1 MAAPATHI
9 IFADAFLQTTTQ
21 FSRADF
27 IIGTS
32 FPDIRHLGSISREAS
47 HLQPI
52 DLTRIYAEQDP
63 FMAGM
68 RFHNYVDLM
77 RSAYWQ
83 ETGMLD
89 QLPQAPYL
97 QQALKLREDIALY
110 DHVTD
115 WPQVVRYF
123 DSIPTTEQD
132 FTVPEGDI
140 QHWHNIVAQYIAER
154 PTLESAVHFK
164 TQFKTPPTQQQISE
178 MTEFMHMIGAI
189 PNLDNAIHDMHRTIV
204 SSFTAAPQD
213 TGQPLLFLVK

>member
-9 IFADAFLQTTTQ
+9 IFADAFLRSAAQ
-21 FSRADF
+21 FSHADF

-52 DLTRIYAEQDP
+52 DLTQIHAEQDP

-83 ETGMLD
+83 ETGTLD
-89 QLPQAPYL
+89 QLPQSPHL
-97 QQALKLREDIALY
+97 QQALKLREDIVLY
-110 DHVTD
+110 DHIAD
-115 WPQVVRYF
+115 WPQVARYF
-123 DSIPTTEQD
+123 DSIPTTERGFD
-132 FTVPEGDI
+132 VPESDI

-154 PTLESAVHFK
+154 PTLESALQFK
-164 TQFKTPPTQQQISE
+164 MQFKTPPTQQQIGE
-178 MTEFMHMIGAI
+178 MTEFMHMIDTI
-189 PNLDNAIHDMHRTIV
+189 PNLDNAIHDMYSTIV
-204 SSFTAAPQD
+204 SSFTAPQEA
-213 TGQPLLFLVK
+213 GQPLLFLVK

>member
-9 IFADAFLQTTTQ
+9 IFADAFLRSATQ

-52 DLTRIYAEQDP
+52 DLTHIHTEQDP

-77 RSAYWQ
+77 RNVYWK

-97 QQALKLREDIALY
+97 QQALKLREDIVLY

-115 WPQVVRYF
+115 WPQVVQYF
-123 DSIPTTEQD
+123 DSVPATEQG
-132 FTVPEGDI
+132 FTVPDSDI

-154 PTLESAVHFK
+154 PTLESALQFK
-164 TQFKTPPTQQQISE
+164 MQFKTPPTEQQIGE
-178 MTEFMHMIGAI
+178 MTEFMHLIDTMPG
-189 PNLDNAIHDMHRTIV
+189 LDTAIHKLYDTLV
-204 SSFTAAPQD
+204 TSFAIGQEA
-213 TGQPLLFLVK
+213 GQPLLSLVE